1 MRRPPTPAANP
12 IRVSNRLNI
21 MKDLTVKEAM
31 RRLIVN
37 LTAGDTLEQAIRYAI
52 KYKVNAILI
61 TDANCE
67 GVGVVTKTDLM
78 GAYYAGLPL
87 ETPVADIMMGPPL
100 FCHLD
105 DSLDAALDRMRT
117 HKIHRLYVQ
126 EGVTPQAVG
135 VLAYPDIVGLLYRYC
150 HQCEKNLRRNT
161 GEVADLLTDRVRL
174 GEVMTQGVFALKA
187 DDSLHQVMEGLAA
200 HKFGALLITG
210 EAGAPAG
217 VISKTDLI
225 LAYKHQIPPE
235 APARAVM
242 TRGVQACDYNDILV
256 NALRRMIFAD
266 VSRLFVYRGSPDQ
279 IVGVFSLSDATRLR
293 SGTCRAC
300 VSSRIRPH

>member
-1 MRRPPTPAANP
+1 
-12 IRVSNRLNI
+12 
-21 MKDLTVKEAM
+21 
-31 RRLIVN
+31 
-37 LTAGDTLEQAIRYAI
+37 
-52 KYKVNAILI
+52 
-61 TDANCE
+61 
-67 GVGVVTKTDLM
+67 VGVVTKTDLM

-87 ETPVADIMMGPPL
+87 STPAASIMVGPPL

-105 DSLDAALDRMRT
+105 DSLDTALDRMRT

-126 EGVTPQAVG
+126 EEAAAPAVG

-150 HQCEKNLRRNT
+150 HQCDKNLRRNT
-161 GEVADLLTDRVRL
+161 GDSEDLLADRVHLR
-174 GEVMTQGVFALKA
+174 EVMTPGVFALGA
-187 DDSLHQVMEGLAA
+187 DDSLLQVMEGLAA

-210 EAGAPAG
+210 EDGAPAG

-225 LAYKHQIPPE
+225 LAYQHQIPPE
-235 APARAVM
+235 APARTVM
-242 TRGVQACDYNDILV
+242 SRGVQACEAHDILV

-266 VSRLFVYRGSPDQ
+266 ISRLFVYQESPRN
-279 IVGVFSLSDATRLR
+279 IVGVFSLSDATRFR

>member
-1 MRRPPTPAANP
+1 MTL
-12 IRVSNRLNI
+12 SNRQSV

-31 RRLIVN
+31 RRLIIN
-37 LTAGDTLEQAIRYAI
+37 LTVQATLEQAIRYAI
-52 KYKVNAILI
+52 KFKVNAILI
-61 TDANCE
+61 TGPHQEA
-67 GVGVVTKTDLM
+67 VGVVTKTDLM

-87 ETPVADIMMGPPL
+87 DTPAASIMVGPPL

-126 EGVTPQAVG
+126 EGAAPQAVG

-150 HQCEKNLRRNT
+150 HQCEKNVRRHAANA
-161 GEVADLLTDRVRL
+161 EPLLADRVQLR
-174 GEVMTQGVFALKA
+174 EVMTPGVFALGA
-187 DDSLHQVMEGLAA
+187 DDSLLQVMEGLAA

-210 EAGAPAG
+210 EDGAPAG

-225 LAYKHQIPPE
+225 VAYKHQISPQ
-235 APARAVM
+235 APARSVM
-242 TRGVQACDYNDILV
+242 TPRVEACDYQDILV
-256 NALRRMIFAD
+256 NALRRMIFSD
-266 VSRLFVYRGSPDQ
+266 VSRLFVYRESPRH
-279 IVGVFSLSDATRLR
+279 IVGVVSLSDAARFR

>member
-1 MRRPPTPAANP
+1 MRVKSRP
-12 IRVSNRLNI
+12 NI

-31 RRLIVN
+31 RRLIIN
-37 LTAGDTLEQAIRYAI
+37 LTAAATLDEAIRYAI

-61 TDANCE
+61 TDASQAA
-67 GVGVVTKTDLM
+67 VGVITKTDLM

-87 ETPVADIMMGPPL
+87 STPAASIMVGPPL
-100 FCHLD
+100 FCHLE
-105 DSLDAALDRMRT
+105 DSLDAALDQMRT
-117 HKIHRLYVQ
+117 HKIHRLYVR
-126 EGVTPQAVG
+126 EGAAPQVVG

-150 HQCEKNLRRNT
+150 HQCDKNLRRET
-161 GEVADLLTDRVRL
+161 GDAEPLLADQVRL
-174 GEVMTQGVFALKA
+174 REVMTPGVFALGA
-187 DDSLHQVMEGLAA
+187 DDSLLQVMEGLAA

-210 EAGAPAG
+210 EDGAPAG

-225 LAYKHQIPPE
+225 VAYRHQIPPE
-235 APARAVM
+235 APAKAVM
-242 TRGVQACDYNDILV
+242 TPGVQACDDNDILV

-266 VSRLFVYRGSPDQ
+266 VSRLFVYRDTPRH
-279 IVGVFSLSDATRLR
+279 IVGVFSLSDATRFR

>member
-1 MRRPPTPAANP
+1 MRVKSRP
-12 IRVSNRLNI
+12 NI

-31 RRLIVN
+31 RRLIIN
-37 LTAGDTLEQAIRYAI
+37 LTAAATLDQAIRYAI

-61 TDANCE
+61 TEASQAA
-67 GVGVVTKTDLM
+67 VGVITKTDLM

-87 ETPVADIMMGPPL
+87 DTPAASIMVGPPL

-105 DSLDAALDRMRT
+105 DSLDAALDQMRT
-117 HKIHRLYVQ
+117 HKIHRLYVR
-126 EGVTPQAVG
+126 EGAAPLAVG

-150 HQCEKNLRRNT
+150 HQCDRNLRRET
-161 GEVADLLTDRVRL
+161 GDAEHLLADQVRL
-174 GEVMTQGVFALKA
+174 REVMTPGVFALGVN
-187 DDSLHQVMEGLAA
+187 DSLLQVMEGLAA

-210 EAGAPAG
+210 EDGAPAG

-225 LAYKHQIPPE
+225 VAYRHQTPAE
-235 APARAVM
+235 APARTVM
-242 TRGVQACDYNDILV
+242 TPGVQACDDNDILV

-266 VSRLFVYRGSPDQ
+266 VSRLFVYRDTPRH
-279 IVGVFSLSDATRLR
+279 IVGVFSLSDATRFR

>member
-1 MRRPPTPAANP
+1 MRAK
-12 IRVSNRLNI
+12 NRHNV

-31 RRLIVN
+31 RRLIIN
-37 LTAGDTLEQAIRYAI
+37 LASEATLEQAIRYAI

-61 TDANCE
+61 TDSHQAA
-67 GVGVVTKTDLM
+67 VGVVTKTDLM

-87 ETPVADIMMGPPL
+87 STPAASIMVGPPL

-117 HKIHRLYVQ
+117 HKIHRLYVR
-126 EGVTPQAVG
+126 EADAPAAVG
-135 VLAYPDIVGLLYRYC
+135 VLAYPDIVGLVYRYC
-150 HQCEKNLRRNT
+150 HQCEKNLRRDS
-161 GEVADLLTDRVRL
+161 EDSEHLLADQVRL
-174 GEVMTQGVFALKA
+174 QEVMTPGVFALGA
-187 DDSLHQVMEGLAA
+187 DDSLLQVMEGLAA

-210 EAGAPAG
+210 ADGAPAG

-225 LAYKHQIPPE
+225 VAYKHQIPPE
-235 APARAVM
+235 APAKTVM
-242 TRGVQACDYNDILV
+242 TPGVQACAADDILV

-266 VSRLFVYRGSPDQ
+266 ISRLFVYRESPRHL
-279 IVGVFSLSDATRLR
+279 VGVFSLSDATRFR

>member
-1 MRRPPTPAANP
+1 M
-12 IRVSNRLNI
+12 RVSNRQNV

-31 RRLIVN
+31 RRLIIN
-37 LTAGDTLEQAIRYAI
+37 LTAEATLEQAIRYAI
-52 KYKVNAILI
+52 KFKVNAILI
-61 TDANCE
+61 TGPHQEA
-67 GVGVVTKTDLM
+67 VGVVTKTDLM

-87 ETPVADIMMGPPL
+87 DTPAASIMVGPPL

-117 HKIHRLYVQ
+117 HKIHRLYVR
-126 EGVTPQAVG
+126 EAATPQAVG

-150 HQCEKNLRRNT
+150 HQCEKNVRRNA
-161 GEVADLLTDRVRL
+161 GDAEPLLADRVQLR
-174 GEVMTQGVFALKA
+174 EVMTPGVFALKA
-187 DDSLHQVMEGLAA
+187 DDSLLQVMEGLAA

-210 EAGAPAG
+210 EDGAPAG

-225 LAYKHQIPPE
+225 VAYKHQISPQ
-235 APARAVM
+235 APAKTVM
-242 TRGVQACDYNDILV
+242 TPAVQACDSHDILV
-256 NALRRMIFAD
+256 NALRRMIFSD
-266 VSRLFVYRGSPDQ
+266 VSRLFVYQKSPRH
-279 IVGVFSLSDATRLR
+279 IVGVFSLSDATRFR